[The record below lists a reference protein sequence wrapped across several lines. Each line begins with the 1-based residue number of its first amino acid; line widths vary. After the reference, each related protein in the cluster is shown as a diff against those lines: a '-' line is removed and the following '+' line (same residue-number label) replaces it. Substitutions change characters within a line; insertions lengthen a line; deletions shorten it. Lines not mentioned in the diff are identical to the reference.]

1 MMLLFTI
8 YTATDIYKV
17 KQQHKLVVYN
27 VPKSTTIDIIN
38 GNESKALMS
47 AAVAQ
52 DILSQNFYLQPTRL
66 LLRAIP
72 NQSNILGANNYLL
85 HMANKS
91 ILIVGKPLPD
101 VLLQQKLPVDA
112 VIITGNP
119 KLYMDQINA
128 LVTSPV
134 IVFDGSN
141 PAWKIERWKKDCNS
155 LHLRFHSTAQDGAFV
170 MECN

>member
-1 MMLLFTI
+1 
-8 YTATDIYKV
+8 
-17 KQQHKLVVYN
+17 
-27 VPKSTTIDIIN
+27 
-38 GNESKALMS
+38 
-47 AAVAQ
+47 
-52 DILSQNFYLQPTRL
+52 
-66 LLRAIP
+66 
-72 NQSNILGANNYLL
+72 
-85 HMANKS
+85 MANKS
-91 ILIVGKPLPD
+91 ILIIGKPLPK

-141 PAWKIERWKKDCNS
+141 PAWKIERWKKDCNN

-170 MECN
+170 MDCN